1 MKIEELGIKR
11 GNGKL
16 TLSLRDAVV
25 TLSYPII
32 MVSGVPLWVMVDMH
46 PSIQTLARCTEV
58 L

>member
-1 MKIEELGIKR
+1 MKIEELGIKT

-25 TLSYPII
+25 TLSYSII
-32 MVSGVPLWVMVDMH
+32 MVSGVPLWVMQPMH
-46 PSIQTLARCTEV
+46 PSIQRLARYIKV

>member
-25 TLSYPII
+25 TLSYSII
-32 MVSGVPLWVMVDMH
+32 MVSGVPLWVMIDMH
-46 PSIQTLARCTEV
+46 PSIQRLARCIKV

>member
-1 MKIEELGIKR
+1 MKIEELGIKT

-25 TLSYPII
+25 TLSYSII

-46 PSIQTLARCTEV
+46 PSIQRLARYIKV